1 MMEIIQI
8 GKIQIPKYH
17 DNESAIF
24 SSQDQR
30 RGKTLNV
37 KTIVSGSFI
46 LENSI
51 ILQRL

>member
-17 DNESAIF
+17 DNELAIF